1 MLDAQRE
8 LLATLVEAS
17 RKVPRW
23 QQQFRLVSLE
33 AMGTGPQDYVEG
45 AGLPE
50 QIRVLG
56 DDVWYLD
63 EQGFL
68 DAQWNAD
75 GSARFALNEG
85 AFRYYEEFL
94 AKHSEEPGA
103 AIEEEV
109 RRYLD
114 RPAFRE
120 RLVKRTTGSQPQNR
134 CSGRRTRKT
143 T

>member
-1 MLDAQRE
+1 MLDEQKE
-8 LLATLVEAS
+8 LLAMLVEAS

-23 QQQFRLVSLE
+23 QQQFRLTSFE
-33 AMGTGPQDYVEG
+33 AMGTGPQDYIEG

-50 QIRVLG
+50 RIRVLG
-56 DDVWYLD
+56 NDVWYLD
-63 EQGFL
+63 QQGFL
-68 DAQWNAD
+68 DAQWNTD

-94 AKHSEEPGA
+94 AKRSEEPTA

-114 RPAFRE
+114 RPVPRAVR
-120 RLVKRTTGSQPQNR
+120 
-134 CSGRRTRKT
+134 
-143 T
+143 